1 MNLITRYV
9 HDNND
14 ISKLLMFDR
23 KLETMCTSCNW
34 ICFAVTKNNNR
45 KFDLSQTN
53 VKGLI
58 VQIQSSRNLFLYDDW
73 SLSFG

>member
-34 ICFAVTKNNNR
+34 ICFAVMKNNNR
-45 KFDLSQTN
+45 KFDLSQT
-53 VKGLI
+53 
-58 VQIQSSRNLFLYDDW
+58 
-73 SLSFG
+73 